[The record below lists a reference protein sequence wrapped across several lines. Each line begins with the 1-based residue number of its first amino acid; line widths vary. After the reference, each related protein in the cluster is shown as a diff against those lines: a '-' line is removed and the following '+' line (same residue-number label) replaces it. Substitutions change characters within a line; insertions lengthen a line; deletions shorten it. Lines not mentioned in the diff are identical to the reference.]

1 LESKFIERD
10 YLASIEVT
18 DVTAL
23 FPFPSLCAVSWKTR
37 RWIVPNDLV
46 RNTAINSQP
55 YDRTGEER
63 FRTSRSIGKKMPSSQ
78 KPAGSKLDDTLS
90 KADDV
95 VFLRLPDVK
104 AVTGVSKTSLY
115 ALIKEKSFPAPVR
128 LGPRAV
134 AWVKSEIRQWA
145 VERVQASRSA
155 A

>member
-1 LESKFIERD
+1 MPNI
-10 YLASIEVT
+10 LA
-18 DVTAL
+18 
-23 FPFPSLCAVSWKTR
+23 
-37 RWIVPNDLV
+37 
-46 RNTAINSQP
+46 RNTAFNSQS
-55 YDRTGEER
+55 YNRGSEER
-63 FRTSRSIGKKMPSSQ
+63 FRASQSLGKKMPSSQ
-78 KPAGSKLDDTLS
+78 KTAGSNLDDTLS
-90 KADDV
+90 NVDDV

-104 AVTGVSKTSLY
+104 AVTGLSKTSLY

>member
-1 LESKFIERD
+1 MPNI
-10 YLASIEVT
+10 LA
-18 DVTAL
+18 
-23 FPFPSLCAVSWKTR
+23 
-37 RWIVPNDLV
+37 
-46 RNTAINSQP
+46 RNTAINSHS
-55 YDRTGEER
+55 YDRANEEG
-63 FRTSRSIGKKMPSSQ
+63 FRASQSLGKKMPSSQ
-78 KPAGSKLDDTLS
+78 KPAGSNLDDTLS
-90 KADDV
+90 EMDEV

-104 AVTGVSKTSLY
+104 AVTGLSKTSLY

>member
-1 LESKFIERD
+1 MPNI
-10 YLASIEVT
+10 LA
-18 DVTAL
+18 
-23 FPFPSLCAVSWKTR
+23 
-37 RWIVPNDLV
+37 
-46 RNTAINSQP
+46 RNTAINSQS
-55 YDRTGEER
+55 YNGASEER
-63 FRTSRSIGKKMPSSQ
+63 FRAMQSLGKKMPASQ
-78 KPAGSKLDDTLS
+78 KPAGSDLDDTLS
-90 KADDV
+90 KVDDV

-104 AVTGVSKTSLY
+104 AVTGLSKTSLY